1 MLHIIQNT
9 NDLLIE
15 KIKDDPIR
23 PHIPVNTRI
32 GNNKNIFVLL
42 DNLAVNAITCV
53 SYNSLVPKTE
63 QELFTE
69 DTASIAIF
77 YTIWSY
83 VPGSGRQLILDSVN
97 YIKTNNPNIKRYVTL
112 SPKTDM
118 AKRFHLKNGAFILRE
133 NLNTV
138 NYEYLSLIT

>member
-15 KIKDDPIR
+15 KIKEDPIR

-32 GNNKNIFVLL
+32 GSNKNIFVLL

>member
-15 KIKDDPIR
+15 KIKEDPIR

-32 GNNKNIFVLL
+32 GSNKNIFVLL

-83 VPGSGRQLILDSVN
+83 VPGAGRQLILDSVN

-118 AKRFHLKNGAFILRE
+118 AKRFHLKNGAVILRE

>member
-83 VPGSGRQLILDSVN
+83 VPGAGRQLILDSVN

-118 AKRFHLKNGAFILRE
+118 AKRFHLKNGAVILRE

>member
-83 VPGSGRQLILDSVN
+83 VPGAGRQLILDSVN

>member
-118 AKRFHLKNGAFILRE
+118 AKRFHLKNGAVILRE

>member
-15 KIKDDPIR
+15 KIKEDPIR

-83 VPGSGRQLILDSVN
+83 VPGAGRQLILDSVN